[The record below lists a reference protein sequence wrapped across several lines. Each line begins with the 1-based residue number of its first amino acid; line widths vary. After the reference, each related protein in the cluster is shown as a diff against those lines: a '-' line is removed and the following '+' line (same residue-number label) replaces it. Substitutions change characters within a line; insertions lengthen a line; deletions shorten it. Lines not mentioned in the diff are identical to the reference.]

1 MVSLW
6 ANTEQCVRVCVRVCL
21 GGRKRMYMSQSF
33 INILPQINI
42 LLLSY
47 LVKGDYLDAICQN
60 QFLN

>member
-1 MVSLW
+1 
-6 ANTEQCVRVCVRVCL
+6 
-21 GGRKRMYMSQSF
+21 MYMSQSF